1 MAFGAGPG
9 PSLSQ
14 SISMSSQF
22 QVAGQGNQWTEPNQ
36 VNSTPSE
43 QDQMNHGE
51 MDVVRLAEGEENS
64 AVDEF
69 DLEPINLKAQV
80 CQVLNLLAIY

>member
-1 MAFGAGPG
+1 MP
-9 PSLSQ
+9 P
-14 SISMSSQF
+14 QF
-22 QVAGQGNQWTEPNQ
+22 QVAGQGNQGTEPSQ

-80 CQVLNLLAIY
+80 GQVLNLLATY